1 MEEQGDLRS
10 GAVGTEGSARS
21 QPLSPVTRSPAP
33 EFQAPWRPGASYHG
47 KQVSPGGQG
56 TAWALSRRERVPV
69 PGESPGESPRPGR
82 RGCHCLPRAPTM
94 GPGPARPRPRF
105 AAGECLLRTPRTGGR
120 RFPHRGGGSSSGGL
134 RSQRSHSIF
143 GWFSGDWR
151 LEAAG
156 SKSAALWQGGGVAGE
171 ARLLASQAGHRPD
184 SPQENR
190 SVDEGP
196 ARPPGPAPPG
206 AEPWPAP
213 LPGPRSL
220 VLPWHSASAGVGE
233 LLASVV
239 HGKTHGPLG
248 GREGFR

>member
-10 GAVGTEGSARS
+10 GAVGTEGSARF
-21 QPLSPVTRSPAP
+21 QPLSPVTRRPAP

-69 PGESPGESPRPGR
+69 PRESPGESPRPGR

-105 AAGECLLRTPRTGGR
+105 TAGECLLRTPRTGGR
-120 RFPHRGGGSSSGGL
+120 RFPHRGGAWSSGGL

-143 GWFSGDWR
+143 GWFRTDWR
-151 LEAAG
+151 VEAAG
-156 SKSAALWQGGGVAGE
+156 SKSAALWQGGGFAGE
-171 ARLLASQAGHRPD
+171 ARLLASQAGHRARLPTGEPVRGRG
-184 SPQENR
+184 S
-190 SVDEGP
+190 
-196 ARPPGPAPPG
+196 RPPGPAPPG

-233 LLASVV
+233 LLGSVV
-239 HGKTHGPLG
+239 HGKTRGPLG
-248 GREGFR
+248 GSEGFP